1 MNLRKKFDFLDQ
13 GYIEEYIEEL
23 YSKESIRIS
32 LSCKSKKIWVEIN
45 EDKIENLEENK
56 GEKIDKIAKLI
67 EDLNGLDCSPDSQNN
82 FRLSLLEEFYKDLI
96 V

>member
-1 MNLRKKFDFLDQ
+1 MNFRKKFDFLDQ

-23 YSKESIRIS
+23 YSKENIRIS

-45 EDKIENLEENK
+45 DDKIEDLKENK
-56 GEKIDKIAKLI
+56 GVKIEKIAKLI
-67 EDLNGLDCSPDSQNN
+67 EDLNGLDCAPESQND

>member
-1 MNLRKKFDFLDQ
+1 MNFRKKFDFLDQ

-23 YSKESIRIS
+23 YSKENIRIS

-45 EDKIENLEENK
+45 DDKIEALKENK
-56 GEKIDKIAKLI
+56 GVKIEKIAKLI
-67 EDLNGLDCSPDSQNN
+67 EDLNGIDCSPESQND
-82 FRLSLLEEFYKDLI
+82 FRLSLLEEFYEDLI